1 MPPLEEI
8 KNGKD
13 ILQIELINK
22 GQKWCG
28 SLSYLYRWK
37 IKCRSK
43 VKCQYLYI
51 IWPSVA
57 LIVIVVSVECVY
69 DIINN
74 NNEALNTCVV

>member
-1 MPPLEEI
+1 MMRLFVRPVSM
-8 KNGKD
+8 KD
-13 ILQIELINK
+13 QMQVK
-22 GQKWCG
+22 
-28 SLSYLYRWK
+28 SY
-37 IKCRSK
+37 RSK

-69 DIINN
+69 DIINS

>member
-1 MPPLEEI
+1 MMRLFVLPVSMEDQMQV
-8 KNGKD
+8 K
-13 ILQIELINK
+13 
-22 GQKWCG
+22 
-28 SLSYLYRWK
+28 SY
-37 IKCRSK
+37 RSK

>member
-1 MPPLEEI
+1 MRLFVLPVSMEDQMQV
-8 KNGKD
+8 K
-13 ILQIELINK
+13 
-22 GQKWCG
+22 
-28 SLSYLYRWK
+28 SY
-37 IKCRSK
+37 RSK

>member
-1 MPPLEEI
+1 MMRLFVLPVSMEDQMQV
-8 KNGKD
+8 K
-13 ILQIELINK
+13 
-22 GQKWCG
+22 
-28 SLSYLYRWK
+28 SY
-37 IKCRSK
+37 RSK

-69 DIINN
+69 DIINS

>member
-1 MPPLEEI
+1 MRLFVLPVSMEDQMQV
-8 KNGKD
+8 K
-13 ILQIELINK
+13 
-22 GQKWCG
+22 
-28 SLSYLYRWK
+28 SY
-37 IKCRSK
+37 RSK

-69 DIINN
+69 DIINS

>member
-1 MPPLEEI
+1 MMRLFVLPVSMEDQMQV
-8 KNGKD
+8 K
-13 ILQIELINK
+13 
-22 GQKWCG
+22 
-28 SLSYLYRWK
+28 SY
-37 IKCRSK
+37 RSK

-57 LIVIVVSVECVY
+57 LIVIVVSAECVY